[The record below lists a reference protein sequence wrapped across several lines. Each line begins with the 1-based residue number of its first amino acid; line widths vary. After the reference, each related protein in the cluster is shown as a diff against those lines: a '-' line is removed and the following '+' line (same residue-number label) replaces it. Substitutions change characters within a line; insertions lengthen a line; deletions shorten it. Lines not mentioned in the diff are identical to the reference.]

1 MKYTFENAYKEMDE
15 IYRRSGFEGVAEAAD
30 AGDEW
35 VFVPKIDNDESLI
48 GEHPIFFN
56 KETGK
61 IRRMVFDVPDLELLK
76 SAKKI
81 QL

>member
-1 MKYTFENAYKEMDE
+1 MAYTFEEAYKEIDE
-15 IYRRSGFEGVAEAAD
+15 IYRRSGFRGIADAAD

-35 VFVPKIDNDESLI
+35 AFIQKFDDDELLR
-48 GEHPIFFN
+48 GEHPVFFH
-56 KETGK
+56 KKTGK
-61 IRRMVFDVPDLELLK
+61 IRRMVFDVSDLELLK